1 MKQPNVVDQQ
11 DQEDFMIERSKSVVE
26 LGYISEARQESF
38 DWSILEDVI
47 AGNPEL
53 YDSLQLKS
61 KVWATAPVNA
71 PDGGFAL
78 SSGRP
83 ERPI

>member
-1 MKQPNVVDQQ
+1 
-11 DQEDFMIERSKSVVE
+11 MIAE
-26 LGYISEARQESF
+26 
-38 DWSILEDVI
+38 
-47 AGNPEL
+47 NPEL

-61 KVWATAPVNA
+61 KVWATAPVDA